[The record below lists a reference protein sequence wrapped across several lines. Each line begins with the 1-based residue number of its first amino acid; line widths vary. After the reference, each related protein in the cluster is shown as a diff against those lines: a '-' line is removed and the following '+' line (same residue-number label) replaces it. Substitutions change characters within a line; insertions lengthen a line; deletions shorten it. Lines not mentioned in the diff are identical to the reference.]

1 MAKYKVGDK
10 VKLNADLFENAI
22 PGVIG
27 KIVNIFDLKTNTF
40 EHEAQIN
47 VAVTYKDECDYGYDV
62 DWGIDKPMV
71 NPWAEIELEE
81 IKEIAE
87 DFAD

>member
-22 PGVIG
+22 PGAIG

-47 VAVTYKDECDYGYDV
+47 VAVTYKDECD
-62 DWGIDKPMV
+62 
-71 NPWAEIELEE
+71 
-81 IKEIAE
+81 
-87 DFAD
+87 